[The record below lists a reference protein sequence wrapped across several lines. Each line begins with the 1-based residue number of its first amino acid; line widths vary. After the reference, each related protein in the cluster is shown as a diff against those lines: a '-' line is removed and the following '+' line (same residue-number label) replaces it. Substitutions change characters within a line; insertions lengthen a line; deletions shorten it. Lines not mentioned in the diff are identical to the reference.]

1 MNDVIRPG
9 KMFGGDPGAATALI
23 VRKAMGASAVI
34 ERMSL
39 GLTWTACKAGDG
51 LGFAMSPGIASRVL
65 AWPGSVAGRTT
76 GEVAAWLE
84 SWDPFEATVGLAAAN
99 AAINSGL
106 NPLLKEAVPIELQGA
121 GNLAVFQ
128 HFREQLQGKRVAV
141 VGRYPGLDEALSG
154 VDVVVLERAPVGQD
168 LPDPA
173 AEFVLP
179 HVDWVFLTSTS
190 LINKTFHRLAELSR
204 NAVTVLMGPSTPWL
218 SEWADFG
225 IDILA
230 GVDVVDAK
238 RAECIAMEGGGTR
251 LFGPGVRYAVLD
263 LRARGMR

>member
-1 MNDVIRPG
+1 MNDVIRLG
-9 KMFGGDPGAATALI
+9 KMLGGDPGAATALI
-23 VRKAMGASAVI
+23 VRKAMDASAVI

-39 GLTWTACKAGDG
+39 GLTWTTCRTGVG

-65 AWPGSVAGRTT
+65 AWPGGVAGRTT

-99 AAINSGL
+99 AAINTGA
-106 NPLLKEAVPIELQGA
+106 NPLLKEALPLDLEGA
-121 GNLAVFQ
+121 GNLAVFR
-128 HFREQLQGKRVAV
+128 HFRNQLEGKRVAV
-141 VGRYPGLDEALSG
+141 IGRYPGLDEALSG
-154 VDVVVLERAPVGQD
+154 IDVVVLERAPAGDD

-173 AEFVLP
+173 AEYVLP
-179 HVDWVFLTSTS
+179 QVDWVFLTATS
-190 LINKTFHRLAELSR
+190 LINKTFHRLAALSR

-218 SEWADFG
+218 AEWSDFG

-230 GVDVVDAK
+230 GVEVVDAR

-251 LFGPGVRYAVLD
+251 LFGAGVRYAVLD
-263 LRARGMR
+263 LRGRGTR